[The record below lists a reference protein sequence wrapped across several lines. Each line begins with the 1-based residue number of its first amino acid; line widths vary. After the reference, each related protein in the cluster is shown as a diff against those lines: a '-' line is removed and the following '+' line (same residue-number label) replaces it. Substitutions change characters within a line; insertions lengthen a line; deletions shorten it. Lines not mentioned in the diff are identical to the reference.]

1 MINLKFKNK
10 LKFLRSTAF
19 AAALCVMCGIMGS
32 VDFNRPAYATT
43 TEELEQKIKDNEAK
57 IAELDDKIAET
68 EGDIADSEELQGY
81 YFDKLT
87 AQQEQ
92 INLLNNKLYAK
103 EEEIAEK
110 EAEITRVSKE
120 ISDTE
125 QRIADK
131 TVEIEKLDAQN
142 RDNIYKFGQIIR
154 TMYINNSD
162 DVLSVLAGSSDF
174 YDIFVGTEVMKSV
187 GDQNMKFMNDLL
199 SDIHRLEDEQLQLEK
214 DKAKLNEDKEQL
226 EADKKQLEA
235 DWTTLDEER
244 NYTNQLITSYTEEY
258 NTYTTQISNYEYLKS
273 VYAEEKKVSLAE
285 IEAYEK
291 EIDEIIRQ
299 AQLAASGTVVYD
311 DGEWRW
317 PLDSKFTMITT
328 YFGYDAWRNGNHGAI
343 DVGNGGINGAN
354 IYAMKSGEVIVA
366 KTTYTPGYDYGM
378 YVVIDHGNGYQ
389 SLYAHMSSVYV
400 TVGQMVSQ
408 SDVIG
413 LVGSTG
419 WSTGPH
425 LHFEIRKDGTR
436 VDPLQYVN
444 VP

>member
-1 MINLKFKNK
+1 
-10 LKFLRSTAF
+10 
-19 AAALCVMCGIMGS
+19 MGS
-32 VDFNRPAYATT
+32 VDFGSPAYAVT

-57 IAELDDKIAET
+57 IAELDNKIAAT
-68 EGDIADSEELQGY
+68 EGNIADSEELQGY
-81 YFDKLT
+81 YFNKLT

-110 EAEITRVSKE
+110 EADIERVELEIADKE
-120 ISDTE
+120 
-125 QRIADK
+125 QLIADK
-131 TVEIEKLDAQN
+131 TVEIEKLDAKN
-142 RDNIYKFGQIIR
+142 RENIYRFGQIIR
-154 TMYINNSD
+154 TMYINDSE
-162 DVLSVLAGSSDF
+162 DVLSVIAGSSDF
-174 YDIFVGTEVMKSV
+174 YDIFVRTEVMKSV

-199 SDIHRLEDEQLQLEK
+199 DNIHRLEDEQLQLEK
-214 DKAKLNEDKEQL
+214 DKAQLNEDKAQL
-226 EADKKQLEA
+226 EADKQQLEA
-235 DWTTLDEER
+235 DWTSLDEER
-244 NYTNQLITSYTEEY
+244 NYTNQLITSYTDEY
-258 NTYTTQISNYEYLKS
+258 NSYTSQIADYEYLKS
-273 VYAEEKKVSLAE
+273 VYAEEKRVSLAE

-328 YFGYDAWRNGNHGAI
+328 YFGYDKWRKGNHGAI
-343 DVGNGGINGAN
+343 DIGNGGINGAN
-354 IYAMKSGEVIVA
+354 IYAMKGGEVIVA
-366 KTTYTPGYDYGM
+366 KTTYTQGYDYGM

-400 TVGQMVSQ
+400 TVGQMVNQ
-408 SDVIG
+408 GDVIG

>member
-1 MINLKFKNK
+1 
-10 LKFLRSTAF
+10 
-19 AAALCVMCGIMGS
+19 MCGIMGS

>member
-1 MINLKFKNK
+1 
-10 LKFLRSTAF
+10 
-19 AAALCVMCGIMGS
+19 MGS
-32 VDFNRPAYATT
+32 VDFGSPAYAVT

-57 IAELDDKIAET
+57 IAELDNKIAAT
-68 EGDIADSEELQGY
+68 EGNIADSEELQGY
-81 YFDKLT
+81 YFNKLT

-110 EAEITRVSKE
+110 EADIERVELEIADKE
-120 ISDTE
+120 
-125 QRIADK
+125 QLIADK
-131 TVEIEKLDAQN
+131 TVEIEKLDAKN
-142 RDNIYKFGQIIR
+142 RENIYRFGQIIR
-154 TMYINNSD
+154 TMYINDSE
-162 DVLSVLAGSSDF
+162 DVLSVIAGSSDF
-174 YDIFVGTEVMKSV
+174 YDIFVRTEVMKSV

-199 SDIHRLEDEQLQLEK
+199 DNIHRLEDEQLQLEK
-214 DKAKLNEDKEQL
+214 DKAQLNEDKAQL
-226 EADKKQLEA
+226 EADKQQLEA
-235 DWTTLDEER
+235 DWTSLDEER
-244 NYTNQLITSYTEEY
+244 NYTNQLITSYTDEY
-258 NTYTTQISNYEYLKS
+258 NSYTSQIADYEYLKS
-273 VYAEEKKVSLAE
+273 VYAEEKRVSLAE

-328 YFGYDAWRNGNHGAI
+328 YFGYDEWRKGNHGAI
-343 DVGNGGINGAN
+343 DIGNGGINGAN
-354 IYAMKSGEVIVA
+354 IYAMKGGEVIVA
-366 KTTYTPGYDYGM
+366 KTTYTQGYDYGM

-400 TVGQMVSQ
+400 TVGQMVNQ
-408 SDVIG
+408 GDVIG

>member
-1 MINLKFKNK
+1 MV
-10 LKFLRSTAF
+10 
-19 AAALCVMCGIMGS
+19 LCLTCGIMGS
-32 VDFNRPAYATT
+32 VDFGTPAYAVT

-57 IAELDDKIAET
+57 IAELDDKIAAT
-68 EGDIADSEELQGY
+68 EGNIANSEELQGY
-81 YFDKLT
+81 YFNKLT

-110 EAEITRVSKE
+110 EAEITRVSTE
-120 ISDTE
+120 IADTE
-125 QRIADK
+125 QRINDK

-142 RDNIYKFGQIIR
+142 RENIYKFGQIIR

-214 DKAKLNEDKEQL
+214 DKAQLNEDKAQL

-244 NYTNQLITSYTEEY
+244 NYTNQLISSYTDEY

-311 DGEWRW
+311 EGEWRW

-328 YFGYDAWRNGNHGAI
+328 YFGYDEWRNGNHGAI

-354 IYAMKSGEVIVA
+354 IYAMKGGEVIVA

-436 VDPLQYVN
+436 VDPLKYVN

>member
-1 MINLKFKNK
+1 
-10 LKFLRSTAF
+10 
-19 AAALCVMCGIMGS
+19 MCGIMGS

-110 EAEITRVSKE
+110 EAEIERVTKE

-154 TMYINNSD
+154 TMYINNSE
-162 DVLSVLAGSSDF
+162 DVLSVIAGSSDF
-174 YDIFVGTEVMKSV
+174 YDIFVSAEVMKNV

-199 SDIHRLEDEQLQLEK
+199 DDIHRLEDEQLQLEK
-214 DKAKLNEDKEQL
+214 DKAKLSEDKENL

-235 DWTTLDEER
+235 DWTSLDEER
-244 NYTNQLITSYTEEY
+244 NYTNQLISSYTEEY
-258 NTYTTQISNYEYLKS
+258 NTYTAQISNYEYLKS
-273 VYAEEKKVSLAE
+273 VYAEEKKVSQAE

-311 DGEWRW
+311 EGEWRW

-328 YFGYDAWRNGNHGAI
+328 YFGYDEWRSGNHGAI

-354 IYAMKSGEVIVA
+354 IYAMKGGEVIVA